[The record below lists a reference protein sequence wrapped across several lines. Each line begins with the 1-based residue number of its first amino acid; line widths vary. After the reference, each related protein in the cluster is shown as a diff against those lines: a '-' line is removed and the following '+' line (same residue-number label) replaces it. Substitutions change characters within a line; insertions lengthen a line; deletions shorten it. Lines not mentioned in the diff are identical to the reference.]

1 MSIKKIKI
9 TIGIPMSSAYVHRKF
24 MQSLMSLQFPPNVE
38 IDYNIVEGFQ
48 LPFSRNRIVENALK
62 NGSTFLFY
70 VDADMTFPP
79 DSLARLYNR
88 HVDICHALSFRRISP
103 HYPCIFKW
111 IEETK
116 CYETIDYT
124 KGDNDLISVDA
135 AGSACTLINM
145 EVFKKMK
152 KPYYYYHANTFSS
165 DLTWSMNAKKL
176 GYEIF
181 VDRTLK
187 IGHLGAEIEVTE
199 DYYLAGLSQQSKE
212 EWNDNMKKFL
222 EEKENYA

>member
-1 MSIKKIKI
+1 MSNIKI

-24 MQSLMSLQFPPNVE
+24 MQSLMSLQFPQNVE
-38 IDYNIVEGFQ
+38 IDYNLLEGFQ
-48 LPFSRNRIVENALK
+48 IPFARNRIVENALK
-62 NGSTFLFY
+62 NNSDYIFY

-79 DSLARLYNR
+79 DSLVRLFDR
-88 HVDICHALSFRRISP
+88 KVDICHALSFRRTPP
-103 HYPCIFKW
+103 HYPCLFNWHK
-111 IEETK
+111 ENK
-116 CYETIDYT
+116 CYETVDYS

-152 KPYYYYHANTFSS
+152 KPYYYYKSHLFSS

-176 GYEIF
+176 GYDIF

-187 IGHLGAEIEVTE
+187 IGHLGAEIEITE
-199 DYYLAGLSQQSKE
+199 DYYLATLSNESKK
-212 EWNDNMKKFL
+212 EWNKNMKKAL
-222 EEKENYA
+222 KEKENY